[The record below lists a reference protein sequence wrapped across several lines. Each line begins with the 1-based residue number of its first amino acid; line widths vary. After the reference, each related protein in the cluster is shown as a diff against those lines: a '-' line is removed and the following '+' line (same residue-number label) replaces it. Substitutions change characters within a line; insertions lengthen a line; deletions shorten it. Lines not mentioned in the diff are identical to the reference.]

1 MSPFVWCDPLAIGA
15 SRTRRVLAGL
25 FTSLALL
32 ASGAALAQEANTI
45 QSMTVSKGT
54 SGNTIVKFVL
64 SAPPANPPAGF
75 AIASPP
81 RIALDFLDTLNGLGA
96 TQRTIDDPALRS
108 LNVIQVANRTRVVF
122 NLNRPQTFQTNV
134 EGNAVLVTLY
144 DQSGQLDASPQTVQ
158 RFAESQP
165 GDIDHSLRDVDF
177 RRGVNGEGRIVVDLS
192 DNSTGIDIRQQG
204 KSLIVDFVKTSLPRN
219 LERRLDVQDFGTPV
233 VSVDTFK
240 QGPNTRMVIEPKGL
254 WEHAAYQTNNKFILE
269 VKPIQEDPNRLT
281 QGTRQGYKGEKL
293 SLNFQNVEVRAV
305 LQVIADFT
313 GLNIITSDTVNG
325 SLTLRLKDIPWDQA
339 LDIIMQTKG
348 LDMRKNGNVVLIA
361 PREEIAL
368 KERQYLENAA
378 AIADLEPLISESFQ
392 LNYIKAQ
399 DLLNLIST
407 NRQQQFGLGAGQT
420 ATTGGQGSFI
430 SKRGVAMVDPRTNIL
445 FVQDTASRLEEIRKI
460 IRQIDIPNR
469 QVMIEARIVN
479 ASDNFS
485 RQLGVRFG
493 AQTGF
498 TFNNK
503 KYAGGQGGSL
513 STQPVVTCTGGT
525 ATTPA
530 TCTRETRTQTPF
542 ELASGTCVA
551 GILGY
556 AAAQRQS
563 ACHQPGR
570 TDRADAHQSRQR
582 QPHQSRIVGA
592 RGRQPREGHLQP
604 ARGDRGQSESQ
615 HRAGHRSSGGD
626 ARHCEQPRDGDVQ
639 EGRAEPAGHAADH
652 AGQPHHDG
660 GRDTQGL
667 RWPVRAHWQR
677 RLRAVDRHAQ
687 RDDPDHRQQRR
698 HRGHRRHLRRDDEQH
713 RQQRPV
719 PRRNSGDRV
728 SVQADEP
735 HHREDRAPH
744 LPDAS
749 GHQGLVVQRQVTM
762 NAAAIA
768 AAFRQSPAGNPPLRQ
783 GRRAGAALVGAIP
796 ILYNAAVQLLRN
808 NLYLIGLPGAG
819 KSTLGRQLARRLGLT
834 FVDAD
839 TELERRL
846 GVTIPTIFEIEGEA
860 VFRDREEAMLVEI
873 IERMGIVLGTGGGV
887 VIRAANRDRLKANGT
902 IIYLHADP
910 VTLRERT
917 RRSRDRPLLNATD
930 PLARLQELYAQRDGL
945 YREIADHVVESD
957 REAIARFA
965 TGFVPETR
973 DPAQA

>member
-1 MSPFVWCDPLAIGA
+1 MSAFVWCETLAIGA
-15 SRTRRVLAGL
+15 PRTRRVLAGL
-25 FTSLALL
+25 LTGLALL
-32 ASGAALAQEANTI
+32 AFGAVHAQEANTI

-134 EGNAVLVTLY
+134 EGNSVLVTLY
-144 DQSGQLDASPQTVQ
+144 DQGGQLDATTQTVQ

-165 GDIDHSLRDVDF
+165 GDVDHSLRDVDF

-204 KSLIVDFVKTSLPRN
+204 KTLIVDFVKTSLPRN

-313 GLNIITSDTVNG
+313 GLNIITSDTVQG

-392 LNYIKAQ
+392 LNYIKAN
-399 DLLNLIST
+399 DLLNLITT
-407 NRQQQFGLGAGQT
+407 NTQQKFGLGAGQT

-513 STQPVVTCTGGT
+513 STQPVVTCSGGT

-530 TCTRETRTQTPF
+530 TCTRDTRTQTPF
-542 ELASGTCVA
+542 ELASGLASA
-551 GILGY
+551 GYSDSPQLNVNLPVIN
-556 AAAQRQS
+556 
-563 ACHQPGR
+563 
-570 TDRADAHQSRQR
+570 
-582 QPHQSRIVGA
+582 
-592 RGRQPREGHLQP
+592 
-604 ARGDRGQSESQ
+604 
-615 HRAGHRSSGGD
+615 
-626 ARHCEQPRDGDVQ
+626 
-639 EGRAEPAGHAADH
+639 PAGQIALTLINLGSGNLINLELSALEADNRGKVISSPRVVT
-652 AGQPHHDG
+652 ADNGKANIE
-660 GRDTQGL
+660 QGTEV
-667 RWPVRAHWQR
+667 PVVTPGTANNPATVTFKK
-677 RLRAVDRHAQ
+677 AVLSLLVTPQ
-687 RDDPDHRQQRR
+687 ITPDNRI
-698 HRGHRRHLRRDDEQH
+698 
-713 RQQRPV
+713 
-719 PRRNSGDRV
+719 
-728 SVQADEP
+728 
-735 HHREDRAPH
+735 
-744 LPDAS
+744 
-749 GHQGLVVQRQVTM
+749 TM
-762 NAAAIA
+762 
-768 AAFRQSPAGNPPLRQ
+768 Q
-783 GRRAGAALVGAIP
+783 
-796 ILYNAAVQLLRN
+796 
-808 NLYLIGLPGAG
+808 
-819 KSTLGRQLARRLGLT
+819 
-834 FVDAD
+834 
-839 TELERRL
+839 
-846 GVTIPTIFEIEGEA
+846 
-860 VFRDREEAMLVEI
+860 VEI
-873 IERMGIVLGTGGGV
+873 HKDSVGQFVPTG
-887 VIRAANRDRLKANGT
+887 NG
-902 IIYLHADP
+902 
-910 VTLRERT
+910 
-917 RRSRDRPLLNATD
+917 
-930 PLARLQELYAQRDGL
+930 
-945 YREIADHVVESD
+945 
-957 REAIARFA
+957 
-965 TGFVPETR
+965 GFVPSIDTRNVTTQITVNNGDTAVIGGIYEETSNNTVNSVPFLGEIPVIGYLFKQTSR
-973 DPAQA
+973 TTEKTELLIFLTPRVIKDSLSSVK